1 MDTAF
6 FKNFSPKIENN
17 NTTVNLKYSLLHS
30 YWSSPSRIHPYGIIY
45 TSRMQHWKILQQ
57 CISLFKSFDLKPT
70 KLKPNFFS
78 KNQQHLTWL
87 SLRKRKAL
95 LNWDLNNLMTGFTLA
110 KCKICPETS
119 QTRRCTAENL
129 YNFVTS
135 SDMQQLHT
143 CYISVVFTWRLIVTW
158 VCISFA

>member
-30 YWSSPSRIHPYGIIY
+30 YWSSPSRIHPYEIIY

-57 CISLFKSFDLKPT
+57 FISLFKSFDLKPT

-78 KNQQHLTWL
+78 KNQQHPTWL

-95 LNWDLNNLMTGFTLA
+95 LNWDLNNLMTWVSPLQNA
-110 KCKICPETS
+110 KYVLKRLKQDNVLPKICTILLLH
-119 QTRRCTAENL
+119 QTCN
-129 YNFVTS
+129 S
-135 SDMQQLHT
+135 SILAT
-143 CYISVVFTWRLIVTW
+143 LV
-158 VCISFA
+158 